1 MASRMAGSQS
11 SETVVLRGRRDES
24 AQLDDLLEEAV
35 AGRGGVLMLRGEA
48 GAGKTALLE
57 YAIASATAL
66 RVIRVAGIES
76 EMELAFAG
84 LHQLCAPILDRLE
97 RVPGPQR
104 RALETTFGLSPGA
117 VPDRFLVGL
126 AVLTLLSEVAEERP
140 LLCIIDDAQWLDR
153 ASAQALAFV
162 ARRLLAEPVALLFA
176 AREPSDPLTGLPEL
190 PLEGLADA
198 DARALLASVVPGRL
212 DKRIADQ
219 VIVETRGNPLA
230 VLELPRGL
238 SAGQLAGGFGL
249 PGALSLSGWIE
260 ESFLRRLEA
269 LPEETQRLLLMAA
282 AEPTGDPALLWRAAH
297 RLGIDAAALDPGESA
312 GLIEVDGRVRFRHP
326 LVRSALYR
334 AASPHERRQ
343 AHRALAEA
351 TDTEVDPDRRAW
363 HLAAA
368 TAGTDEA
375 VAGELERAASRA
387 QARGGLAAAA
397 AFQERAVA
405 LTSDQALRAQR
416 ALAAAQTKY
425 EAGALDDALGLVEIA
440 DAGTIRA
447 GQRARVDL
455 LRAQIAFASRRG
467 DDAPLLLLEA
477 ARELERTD
485 PKIARATYLDAFSA
499 ARFAGPL
506 ARGADLL
513 MVSEAALA
521 GPPLPPAPRPSD
533 LLLQGMAVQI
543 TRGYAAGAPLL
554 KSALTGF
561 QREPA
566 LPPEEGRWLSLALW
580 AAADLWDDDTFLRL
594 TTRELNRAR
603 EAGAL
608 TAIPLAL
615 SMLSYIHATSGD
627 LATAESQLDE
637 IRSASEAIGAPAQPY
652 VALWVA
658 AMRGREA
665 ETLDLIGT
673 TSHEAAARG
682 EGYVTFVTEH
692 VTAVLYNGLG
702 RYSEV
707 VAALRRQTV
716 DPSYRDG
723 SPRPMAELVEAA
735 VRSGERQLAG
745 LALELLAETTSAA
758 GTDWALGI
766 EARSRALL
774 SDGEVAE
781 ARYRD
786 AIERLAR
793 TRIRVQLARAHLVY
807 GEWLRRER
815 RRREAREQLRTA
827 LAMFTSMG
835 TEGFADRTQREL
847 SATGERARKRSVETR
862 EDLTPQEMQ
871 IARMAGD
878 GLSNAEIGARLFVSQ
893 STVAYHLRNVF
904 SKLNIASRHQLAE
917 VVPDGSMLGGHH
929 GDRGRRTS

>member
-1 MASRMAGSQS
+1 MAVSLSSRAM
-11 SETVVLRGRRDES
+11 VLRGRRDER
-24 AQLDDLLEEAV
+24 AQLDGLRDGAL
-35 AGRGGVLMLRGEA
+35 AGRGGVLMLSGEA
-48 GAGKTALLE
+48 GVGKTALLE
-57 YAIASATAL
+57 YAIASATAQQ
-66 RVIRVAGIES
+66 VIRVAGMES

-84 LHQLCAPILDRLE
+84 LHQLCAPMLDRLE

-104 RALETTFGLSPGA
+104 GALETTFGLSEGA
-117 VPDRFLVGL
+117 VPDRFLVAL
-126 AVLTLLSEVAEERP
+126 AVLSLLSEAAEERP
-140 LLCIIDDAQWLDR
+140 LLCVVDDAQWLDR
-153 ASAQALAFV
+153 ASADALAFV
-162 ARRLLAEPVALLFA
+162 ARRLLAEPVVLLFA
-176 AREPSDPLTGLPEL
+176 ARAPTDSLRGLPEL
-190 PLEGLADA
+190 ALEGLGIA

-212 DKRIADQ
+212 DKRIAEQ
-219 VIVETRGNPLA
+219 VIAETRGNPLA
-230 VLELPRGL
+230 LLELPRGL
-238 SAGQLAGGFGL
+238 SAAQLAGGFGL
-249 PGALSLSGWIE
+249 PGALSLSGRIE

-269 LPEETQRLLLMAA
+269 LPGDTRRLLLVAA
-282 AEPTGDPALLWRAAH
+282 AEPTGDPALLWRTAE
-297 RLGIDAAALDPGESA
+297 RLGFDPSALEPAESA
-312 GLIEVDGRVRFRHP
+312 DLIDVDGRVRFRHT

-334 AASPHERRQ
+334 AAAPHERRQ
-343 AHRALAEA
+343 AHRALAQA
-351 TDTEVDPDRRAW
+351 TDAQIDPDRRAW

-368 TAGTDEA
+368 TAGPDEA
-375 VAGELERAASRA
+375 VAAELEQAAGRA

-397 AFQERAVA
+397 AFQERAVE
-405 LTSDQALRAQR
+405 LTSDQAVRAQR

-425 EAGALDDALGLVEIA
+425 EAGALEDALALVDIA

-447 GQRARVDL
+447 GRRARVGL

-485 PKIARATYLDAFSA
+485 PKTARATYLDAFSA

-506 ARGADLL
+506 ARGADLV

-554 KSALTGF
+554 KSALTAF
-561 QREPA
+561 QRESA
-566 LPPEEGRWLSLALW
+566 LPPEEARWLSLALW

-594 TTRELNRAR
+594 TTRELKRAR

-652 VALWVA
+652 IALWVA
-658 AMRGREA
+658 AMRGRET
-665 ETLDLIGT
+665 ETLDLIRA

-702 RYSEV
+702 RYSEAL
-707 VAALRRQTV
+707 AALRRQAV
-716 DPSYRDG
+716 DPSYRDR

-745 LALELLAETTSAA
+745 LALERLAETTSAA

-774 SDGEVAE
+774 SDGEAAE
-781 ARYRD
+781 ALYRE
-786 AIERLAR
+786 AIERLSR
-793 TRIRVQLARAHLVY
+793 TSIRVQLARAHLVY

-827 LAMFTSMG
+827 LEMFTSMG
-835 TEGFADRTQREL
+835 TEGFANRSQREL
-847 SATGERARKRSVETR
+847 SATGESPRKRSVDTR
-862 EDLTPQEMQ
+862 DDLTPQETQ

-878 GLSNAEIGARLFVSQ
+878 GLSNAEIGARLFISQ

-904 SKLNIASRHQLAE
+904 AKLNIVSRHQLAQA
-917 VVPDGSMLGGHH
+917 VPDGSMLSGHH
-929 GDRGRRTS
+929 GDSGRRVQADS